1 MVQTYRRTEIGK
13 LLYRLRKKDEKLIEI
28 DGI

>member
-1 MVQTYRRTEIGK
+1 MVQSYRQTEIGK

-28 DGI
+28 NGI